1 MITSDQPIVR
11 RTASIVSS
19 VRMIDSDSVSKLTI
33 PDIAVRVGP
42 APVLR
47 RHSGPPSTGAGPMSN
62 E

>member
-33 PDIAVRVGP
+33 PDIAVRVGKR
-42 APVLR
+42 AK
-47 RHSGPPSTGAGPMSN
+47 T
-62 E
+62 